1 MKPLKGIELKS
12 DELDSNAKHFR
23 KIKGFLWNYFLQ
35 KQTNF
40 VEIET
45 KNFHKSLSN
54 FQSTFQISK

>member
-23 KIKGFLWNYFLQ
+23 KIEGFLWNYFQ

-54 FQSTFQISK
+54 F